1 MFFTCVIGQQDLD
14 MYQKNLI
21 HLAWILTNKQC
32 VEVQKKK
39 KTGYLKLIKL
49 NNFFAYIILL
59 DIRPNQ

>member
-39 KTGYLKLIKL
+39 KNRLFKI
-49 NNFFAYIILL
+49 N
-59 DIRPNQ
+59 